1 MGCNRSLL
9 LLCEQ
14 RCLAAIGL
22 RVMSCKLIAEAGS
35 GERGE
40 IERFVLEVH
49 LYLSLI
55 QLRLICMQL
64 CSECVCA
71 RAWVL

>member
-1 MGCNRSLL
+1 LLL

-14 RCLAAIGL
+14 RCLAAIEL
-22 RVMSCKLIAEAGS
+22 CVLSCKLIAETVS

-40 IERFVLEVH
+40 KERFVLEVH

-55 QLRLICMQL
+55 QLRLICMQ
-64 CSECVCA
+64 
-71 RAWVL
+71 